1 MTKILE
7 NREDTSG
14 SNSPLWEKVIAWG
27 RKNWFYITLSLL
39 AVIGVPSAF
48 FVPPII
54 PGLTNDG
61 NTVVSVRQGILA
73 VLAGALTMLTLS
85 ETHRKNTHEKD
96 KNDRDHTRQ
105 VYAERRSRY
114 TAAVE
119 QLANEKAAVRL
130 GGIYTLVGLADEWLA
145 DDSLTKD
152 KQNEEGQ
159 VIINNLCSYIRSP
172 FPLAEKIDE
181 YKAYKKLE
189 ELKKKESENLL
200 NKVDQFELKALVE
213 RFTNSQDYKE
223 PEDITAD
230 YVTFHEEQDVRR
242 TIFVEMDKR
251 SSVISNKEESDVTVT
266 PGAWSDFD
274 FDFSRAPI
282 FYPLHGLTIEKGN
295 FSGAKFYAGTNFFKA
310 TFNNEAHFSK
320 ATFTSNVN
328 FVETTFNNLAYFG
341 ETTFNNLA
349 YFGEAT
355 FNNTTLFSKA
365 TFNSIAYFGE
375 ATFNNEAHFGKATFN
390 NTTLFGKATFN
401 NLAGFG
407 EATFNNEAYFG
418 EATFNNIAHFGEAT
432 FNDIAGFGETTFNNF
447 AGFGE
452 TTFNNIAHFGKA
464 TFNNDAYF
472 GEAIFN
478 DIAGFRETTFNHEA
492 HFGEATFNNDA
503 YFREATFNHE
513 AHFGET
519 TFNNLAGFGETTF
532 NHEAHFGKAAFN
544 NLAHFSAATFTGN
557 VDFGSAEFSE
567 KAGFWSAEF
576 SGDANFKDSY
586 FEKYSPIFAYD
597 SGSAR
602 FSNQINWADSNF
614 SVRYGSQPIE
624 LGSAT
629 LGDKTFSIPLGTV
642 VFDPDSWDEKTEEYT
657 HMSVTCCRIHRSP
670 QHQE

>member
-1 MTKILE
+1 MTKPLKDSQKPQ
-7 NREDTSG
+7 REPSWW
-14 SNSPLWEKVIAWG
+14 SKY
-27 RKNWFYITLSLL
+27 WFYTVLILL

-181 YKAYKKLE
+181 YNAYKKLE

-200 NKVDQFELKALVE
+200 NEVEQFELKALVK

-223 PEDITAD
+223 SEDITAD

-242 TIFVEMDKR
+242 TIFIEMGKR
-251 SSVISNKEESDVTVT
+251 SSVISNKEEGDVAVIS
-266 PGAWSDFD
+266 GAWSDLD
-274 FDFSRAPI
+274 FDFSQAHI
-282 FYPLHGLTIEKGN
+282 FYPFYKLTIEKGN
-295 FSGAKFYAGTNFFKA
+295 FSGAKFYAGTDFFKA
-310 TFNNEAHFSK
+310 TFNNEAQFGK

-328 FVETTFNNLAYFG
+328 FVETIFNSNAYFG

-349 YFGEAT
+349 H
-355 FNNTTLFSKA
+355 
-365 TFNSIAYFGE
+365 FGE

-390 NTTLFGKATFN
+390 NITLFGKATFN
-401 NLAGFG
+401 NIAHFG
-407 EATFNNEAYFG
+407 EATFNNLAHFVEATFNNIALFSEATFNNTSGFVDTTFNNEAHFNKVNFNNEAYFG
-418 EATFNNIAHFGEAT
+418 EATFNNIA
-432 FNDIAGFGETTFNNF
+432 GFVETTFNN
-447 AGFGE
+447 
-452 TTFNNIAHFGKA
+452 N
-464 TFNNDAYF
+464 
-472 GEAIFN
+472 
-478 DIAGFRETTFNHEA
+478 
-492 HFGEATFNNDA
+492 
-503 YFREATFNHE
+503 

-519 TFNNLAGFGETTF
+519 TFNNLTHFGEATF
-532 NHEAHFGKAAFN
+532 NNEAHFGK
-544 NLAHFSAATFTGN
+544 ATFTGN
-557 VDFGSAEFSE
+557 VDFGGAEFSE
-567 KAGFWSAEF
+567 TADFWSAEF

-586 FEKYSPIFAYD
+586 FKKYAPIFVYD
-597 SGSAR
+597 SSAAR
-602 FSNQINWADSNF
+602 FSNRFNWADSNF
-614 SVRYGSQPIE
+614 SVRSGSQPITP
-624 LGSAT
+624 GDAT
-629 LGDKTFSIPLGTV
+629 LDGKTFRIPLGTV
-642 VFDPDSWDEKTEEYT
+642 VFNPDSWDEKIKKYT
-657 HMSVTCCRIHRSP
+657 HISDP
-670 QHQE
+670 AK